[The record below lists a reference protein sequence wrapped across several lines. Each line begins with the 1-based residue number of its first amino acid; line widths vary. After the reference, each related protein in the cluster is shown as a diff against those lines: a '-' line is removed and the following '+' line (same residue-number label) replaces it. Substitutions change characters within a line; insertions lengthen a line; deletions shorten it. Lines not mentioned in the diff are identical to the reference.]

1 MPLALF
7 RRHIRGHGSVLI
19 IFICF
24 CVAMQ
29 ILGVSVSMWNPWE
42 ESDESKSF
50 DFSIPPIIPSL
61 KLSILSTMSE
71 TSLFALHLP
80 PIPHTVFQPP
90 EFGAHN
96 LPG

>member
-7 RRHIRGHGSVLI
+7 RRHIKGNWSVLI
-19 IFICF
+19 IFICV

-42 ESDESKSF
+42 ESDDSKNL

-61 KLSILSTMSE
+61 KLSILPTISE
-71 TSLFALHLP
+71 ISPYALHLP
-80 PIPHTVFQPP
+80 PIHHTVFHPP
-90 EFGAHN
+90 EFRR
-96 LPG
+96 